1 MRKIRRPSVIGM
13 LAAAVLAVVIWNG
26 DADAQQA
33 SSEAAEANRKGVAY
47 YNEAFYKLLPSQR
60 TIEADRKFTAAEKEF
75 KRALTLSPDDVE
87 AHRNLARLYFV
98 QKRFLAAAEHY
109 EIVFK
114 LVPRDIDAY
123 VNAAS
128 AYEMAQ
134 RYDLAIETLEAA
146 RPMAT
151 NEHIVSRLNAYI
163 KSLEKKTDDAC
174 PK

>member
-1 MRKIRRPSVIGM
+1 MRTIKRPSVIGM
-13 LAAAVLAVVIWNG
+13 LAAAVLAVVIWSG

-33 SSEAAEANRKGVAY
+33 SSEVAEANRKGVAY

-60 TIEADRKFTAAEKEF
+60 TIEADRKFSAAEKEF

-109 EIVFK
+109 GIVSQ

-128 AYEMAQ
+128 AYEKAQ
-134 RYDLAIETLEAA
+134 RYDLAIESLEAA
-146 RPMAT
+146 RAMVT
-151 NEHIVSRLNAYI
+151 DKRIVSRLDAYI
-163 KSLEKKTDDAC
+163 RALEKKDR
-174 PK
+174 